1 VAASAGA
8 SGTSPRMAGA
18 AGRLRGISAV
28 GYQRTRLA
36 GSGFLNS
43 ARSGRMNFSATKAE
57 AVAQRTRSTLV
68 KRALRRIAY
77 ASVVLQILNP
87 SIAAPAPTRN
97 GNVSMRR
104 VDLSFLRV
112 LVSLPIVY
120 NAHNC
125 RSGPIENRFYCP
137 SCLVA
142 VRLRAGM

>member
-1 VAASAGA
+1 
-8 SGTSPRMAGA
+8 
-18 AGRLRGISAV
+18 
-28 GYQRTRLA
+28 
-36 GSGFLNS
+36 
-43 ARSGRMNFSATKAE
+43 MNFSATKAE
-57 AVAQRTRSTLV
+57 AVAQRTRSTQV
-68 KRALRRIAY
+68 KCALRRIAY

-125 RSGPIENRFYCP
+125 RSGPIENWFALLSVLSGCR
-137 SCLVA
+137 SIEGWDVML
-142 VRLRAGM
+142 LKS